1 MQRYLVIA
9 LLAVIAFLAYYAYGV
24 ETARRAAVAR
34 IAELES
40 RTPPAPGSQSSAP
53 AARPTPPSEK
63 PLPQAKTGVDVS
75 PYLKKIDELRAQ
87 IDDAQKDL
95 REARASAEASRLKL
109 ETQAEAIKSLEA
121 SLDQVQET
129 ASKDARI
136 VEALQAELKVK
147 SQRMIQ
153 AEQAEKVLQDRLLKA
168 EQSGRRLTASAKEL
182 EDIQRRREN
191 AYASLERRVRDVTEI
206 IRGFTLTAQ
215 TRDAGQAGLPAGDL
229 SRLQTA
235 LQQADEDM
243 RQIRSLN
250 ARAADLAK
258 AK

>member
-1 MQRYLVIA
+1 MQRYLVFA
-9 LLAVIAFLAYYAYGV
+9 LLVLAAFLGYFAYSV
-24 ETARRAAVAR
+24 EIARRAAVAR
-34 IAELES
+34 IAALES
-40 RTPPAPGSQSSAP
+40 RPPVAPGASATAPELRPPMPDGKASPPAQSS
-53 AARPTPPSEK
+53 
-63 PLPQAKTGVDVS
+63 VDLS
-75 PYLKKIDELRAQ
+75 PYLQKIDELRAQ
-87 IDDAQKDL
+87 LEDARKEL
-95 REARASAEASRLKL
+95 REARAATEANLAKL
-109 ETQAEAIKSLEA
+109 DAQSESIKSLEA
-121 SLDQVQET
+121 SLGQVQET
-129 ASKDARI
+129 AAKDARI
-136 VEALQAELKVK
+136 VEALQAELNVK

-168 EQSGRRLTASAKEL
+168 EQSGRRLTASTKEL

-235 LQQADEDM
+235 LQQAEEDM
-243 RQIRSLN
+243 RQIRGLN